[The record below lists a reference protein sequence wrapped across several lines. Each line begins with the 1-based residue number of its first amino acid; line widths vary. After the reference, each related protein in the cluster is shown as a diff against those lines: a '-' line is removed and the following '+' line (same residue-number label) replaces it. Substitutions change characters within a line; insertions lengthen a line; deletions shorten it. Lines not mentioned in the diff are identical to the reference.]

1 MFVVYSCR
9 NYATRHELAK
19 KMNMN
24 LHMPITVNARRWNG
38 VVLGILVA
46 LMVPLTVSFDARR
59 TEKPWP
65 LLLPDNSA
73 DSDPTITLLQQRAH
87 GALERLVQSS
97 RESEQ
102 L

>member
-1 MFVVYSCR
+1 
-9 NYATRHELAK
+9 
-19 KMNMN
+19 MN
-24 LHMPITVNARRWNG
+24 LNMPMTMNARRWNG

-46 LMVPLTVSFDARR
+46 LMVHLTVGFDVMR
-59 TEKPWP
+59 TEEPWP

-73 DSDPTITLLQQRAH
+73 GIDQAVTPLQQRAN
-87 GALERLVQSS
+87 GALEKLVQSA

>member
-1 MFVVYSCR
+1 
-9 NYATRHELAK
+9 
-19 KMNMN
+19 MN
-24 LHMPITVNARRWNG
+24 LNMHMTVNTHRWNG

-46 LMVPLTVSFDARR
+46 LMVHLTVGFDAMR
-59 TEKPWP
+59 TEEPWP

-73 DSDPTITLLQQRAH
+73 DSDPAITLLQQRAN
-87 GALERLVQSS
+87 GALEKLVQSA

>member
-1 MFVVYSCR
+1 
-9 NYATRHELAK
+9 
-19 KMNMN
+19 MN
-24 LHMPITVNARRWNG
+24 LNMHMTVNTRRWNG

-46 LMVPLTVSFDARR
+46 LMVHLTVGFDVMR
-59 TEKPWP
+59 TEEPWP

-73 DSDPTITLLQQRAH
+73 DSDPAITLLQQRAN
-87 GALERLVQSS
+87 GALEKLVQSA

>member
-1 MFVVYSCR
+1 
-9 NYATRHELAK
+9 
-19 KMNMN
+19 MNMN
-24 LHMPITVNARRWNG
+24 LLMTMSARHWNG

-46 LMVPLTVSFDARR
+46 LMVHLTVGFDVMR
-59 TEKPWP
+59 TEEPWP

-73 DSDPTITLLQQRAH
+73 DSDPAITLLQQRAN
-87 GALERLVQSS
+87 GALEKLVQSA

>member
-1 MFVVYSCR
+1 M
-9 NYATRHELAK
+9 TLTT
-19 KMNMN
+19 
-24 LHMPITVNARRWNG
+24 HMTVNARRWNG

-46 LMVPLTVSFDARR
+46 LMVHLTVGFDAVR
-59 TEKPWP
+59 TEEPWP

-73 DSDPTITLLQQRAH
+73 DSDPTITLLKQRAN
-87 GALERLVQSS
+87 GALEKLVQSA